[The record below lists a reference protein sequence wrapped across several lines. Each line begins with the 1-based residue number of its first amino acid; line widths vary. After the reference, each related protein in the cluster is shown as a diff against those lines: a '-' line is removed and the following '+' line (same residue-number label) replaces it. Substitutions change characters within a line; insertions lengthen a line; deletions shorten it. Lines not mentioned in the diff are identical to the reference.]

1 MTLMTQLES
10 AISLALPDL
19 AATAALGRRLAG
31 LLRRRDVVALKGG
44 LGAGKTTLAREI
56 VAALSAEATEV
67 PSPTFTLVQTYPV
80 HLADGAA
87 ELWHFDLYRLDRAD
101 QVDELGLDEALA
113 GAVSLIEWPELIERQ
128 LPRDRVLS
136 VALAIGGDGAR
147 SVTLS
152 GGKRWSDRL
161 ADLRLAQLRSAD
173 LS

>member
-1 MTLMTQLES
+1 MTIMTQLES
-10 AISLALPDL
+10 AISLALPGL
-19 AATAALGRRLAG
+19 AATAAFGRRLAG
-31 LLRRRDVVALKGG
+31 LLRRGDVVALKGG

-56 VAALSAEATEV
+56 VGALSPEATEV

-80 HLADGAA
+80 QLADGPA

-113 GAVSLIEWPELIERQ
+113 GAISLIEWPELIEGQ

-136 VALAIGGDGAR
+136 VALAIGADGAR
-147 SVTLS
+147 SVSLS
-152 GGKRWSDRL
+152 GGKAWNDRL
-161 ADLRLAQLRSAD
+161 GQLRSAV

>member
-1 MTLMTQLES
+1 MTIMTQLES
-10 AISLALPDL
+10 PISFDLPDL
-19 AATAALGRRLAG
+19 TATAALGRRLAS
-31 LLRRRDVVALKGG
+31 LLRRGDVVALKGG

-56 VAALSAEATEV
+56 IAALSAEVTEV

-80 HLADGAA
+80 QLLDGPA

-113 GAVSLIEWPELIERQ
+113 GAVSLIEWPELIERR

-136 VALAIGGDGAR
+136 IALTIGADGAR

-152 GGKRWSDRL
+152 GGKNWSD
-161 ADLRLAQLRSAD
+161 RLAQLRSAV